1 MFFLGLNED
10 ISKYYYQIKIQEKDN
25 NYFYIQAF
33 NTEEYLSV
41 SHSSIHYTISN
52 NYNGF
57 INYIPLKKI
66 DNNMT
71 FINYYGEEF
80 QAFINIAS
88 RKDELFMRNIDNFI
102 KLKPEIKQIN
112 DTNKIEIKMNSLS
125 YHFYPNKYK
134 YIFITNL
141 HYDFAK

>member
-52 NYNGF
+52 NYNGC

-80 QAFINIAS
+80 
-88 RKDELFMRNIDNFI
+88 
-102 KLKPEIKQIN
+102 
-112 DTNKIEIKMNSLS
+112 
-125 YHFYPNKYK
+125 
-134 YIFITNL
+134 
-141 HYDFAK
+141 

>member
-1 MFFLGLNED
+1 
-10 ISKYYYQIKIQEKDN
+10 
-25 NYFYIQAF
+25 
-33 NTEEYLSV
+33 
-41 SHSSIHYTISN
+41 
-52 NYNGF
+52 
-57 INYIPLKKI
+57 
-66 DNNMT
+66 MT

-88 RKDELFMRNIDNFI
+88 RKDDLFMRNIDNFI

-141 HYDFAK
+141 HY